1 MKNST
6 ISRKE
11 FFKRLGLTAGAV
23 VAAGIAPAFAGFA
36 TDQSLS
42 DDKKAFLAEYEA
54 WLSEFHE
61 FVKKRN
67 LDPENL
73 ENNKRLMELSAEA
86 EKRKPTLERYMTDET
101 FARYFES
108 ITSHIT
114 DAI

>member
-1 MKNST
+1 MENNT

-11 FFKRLGLTAGAV
+11 FFKKIGLTAGAA
-23 VAAGIAPAFAGFA
+23 VAVGIAPAFAGFSN
-36 TDQSLS
+36 DNSLS
-42 DDKKAFLAEYEA
+42 VEKKEFLTEYEA
-54 WLSEFHE
+54 WLKEFHE

-67 LDPENL
+67 IDPENL
-73 ENNKRLMELSAEA
+73 ANNKRLMELSAEA
-86 EKRKPTLERYMTDET
+86 EKRKPTLERFMADEH